1 MFNQKLKDEIAAL
14 TATIEQQNAYINGI
28 KANLA
33 MIEFT
38 PQGQILATNAL
49 FNQVMGFSEHEL
61 VGQHHRVLCPAEYAN
76 SSAYQQFWRDLQ
88 SGKNQQG
95 VAIRLDK
102 QGRTKH
108 LEATYFPIMQQG
120 RLIKIVKIASDVTN
134 DVLVANN
141 RQSIINALNKSM
153 AVIEFTADGHVICAN
168 DNFLQTTGYQLHE
181 IAGKHHRL
189 FCFDDFYQQHPNFW
203 QELANNRFK
212 KDKFLRRHR
221 DGHKIWLEATYN
233 PVLDDDGRVSS
244 VIKFASDITE
254 RVEHQNAVASAA
266 DLAYSTAVE
275 TAAISHDE
283 AALLQQS
290 VVNARKV
297 SLGVSQAVELL
308 QQLAGQSEQISAI
321 VSTIRAIAEQT
332 NLLALNAAI
341 EAARAGEQGR
351 GFAVVADEVR
361 TLAQRT
367 NNSTGEIEQ
376 VVRRNQELTHG
387 VVQGMLDARVQ
398 SDTAEAQVQQAFTL
412 IDKIAA
418 GAGQISETV
427 AKLR

>member
-1 MFNQKLKDEIAAL
+1 MFNQRFKTEIADL
-14 TATIEQQNAYINGI
+14 TATLAQQNAMIDGI
-28 KANLA
+28 QANLA
-33 MIEFT
+33 MIEFS
-38 PQGQILATNAL
+38 PQGEILATNAL
-49 FNQVMGFSEHEL
+49 FNQVMGFEEHEL
-61 VGQHHRVLCPAEYAN
+61 IGKHHRVLCPTEYAN

-88 SGKNQQG
+88 QAKNQHG
-95 VAIRLDK
+95 VVVRLDK
-102 QGRTKH
+102 QGQIKH
-108 LEATYFPIMQQG
+108 LEATYCPIVQQG
-120 RLIKIVKIASDVTN
+120 RLVKVVKIASDVTAA
-134 DVLVANN
+134 VLTAHN
-141 RQSIINALNKSM
+141 RQSIIDALNKSL
-153 AVIEFTADGHVICAN
+153 AVIEFTPDGHVICAN
-168 DNFLQTTGYQLHE
+168 ENFLQVTGYKLNE
-181 IAGKHHRL
+181 VVGKHHRL
-189 FCFDDFYQQHPNFW
+189 FCFDEFYQQHPNFW
-203 QELANNRFK
+203 QELATNRFK

-233 PVLDDDGRVSS
+233 PVVDDDGRVCS
-244 VIKFASDITE
+244 VIKFASDITA
-254 RVEHQNAVASAA
+254 RVEHQDAVASAA
-266 DLAYSTAVE
+266 ELAYSTAVE
-275 TAAISHDE
+275 TAAISQDE
-283 AALLQQS
+283 ATLLQQS

-308 QQLAGQSEQISAI
+308 QQLADQSEQISAI

-367 NNSTGEIEQ
+367 NNSTGEIEL
-376 VVRRNQELTHG
+376 VVRRNQELTQG
-387 VVQGMLDARVQ
+387 VVQGMLDARAQ